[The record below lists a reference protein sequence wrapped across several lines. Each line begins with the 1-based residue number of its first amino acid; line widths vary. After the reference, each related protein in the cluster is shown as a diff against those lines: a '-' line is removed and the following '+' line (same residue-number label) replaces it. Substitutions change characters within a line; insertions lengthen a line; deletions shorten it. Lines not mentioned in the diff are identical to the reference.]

1 MMNADSNA
9 TPNSTPHSA
18 TPFEVLSFAQS
29 IIQHES
35 NALQSFAEEM
45 PIEFFE
51 AIKLLQN
58 CSGAVIVSG
67 IGKAGW
73 IGQKISASLAS
84 TGTRSHFLHPTE
96 AFHGDFGRIGPDD
109 SMLILS
115 NSGETDEVLRLL
127 PIIAKIDV
135 PKVAITANGTSSL
148 AKNCDI
154 SIPYG
159 RVEEACDL
167 GLAPTTSTTLMLA
180 IGDSLAIVLSRL
192 KGFTSMDFAQFHPG
206 GSLGRKL
213 QKVEEAMRPVS
224 ICRTVVEGTI
234 TRQALSDQ
242 NVGARR
248 TGAILVIRADQT
260 LSGIFT
266 DSDLV
271 KLLERKQD
279 HFLDLPLDDVM
290 TSNPKTIRSGKYVAD
305 ATAVLSEF
313 SISELPVVDA
323 DGKPLGIIDITDII

>member
-1 MMNADSNA
+1 MSADSNA
-9 TPNSTPHSA
+9 KPDSQGDSA

-35 NALQSFAEEM
+35 SALQSFADEM
-45 PIEFFE
+45 PIEFFD
-51 AIKLLQN
+51 AIKLLKQ
-58 CSGAVIVSG
+58 CRGAVLVSG

-84 TGTRSHFLHPTE
+84 TGTRSHFLHPAE

-109 SMLILS
+109 LILILS
-115 NSGETDEVLRLL
+115 NSGETDEVLRIL

-135 PKVAITANGTSSL
+135 PKIAITANEASSL
-148 AKNCDI
+148 AKNCDVA
-154 SIPYG
+154 IPYG

-213 QKVEEAMRPVS
+213 QKVEEAMRPVA
-224 ICRTVVEGTI
+224 ICRTVVENTI
-234 TRQALSDQ
+234 TRNALSDQ

-248 TGAILVIRADQT
+248 TGAILVTRTDGT
-260 LSGIFT
+260 LAGIFT

-279 HFLDLPLDDVM
+279 HYLDFPLNEVM
-290 TSNPKTIRSGKYVAD
+290 TSDPKTICTGMYVSD
-305 ATAVLSEF
+305 AVAILSEF
-313 SISELPVVDA
+313 SISELPVVDV
-323 DGKPLGIIDITDII
+323 DGKPLGIIDITDVI

>member
-1 MMNADSNA
+1 MSADSNA
-9 TPNSTPHSA
+9 KPNSQANSA
-18 TPFEVLSFAQS
+18 TPFEVLSLAQS

-35 NALQSFAEEM
+35 SALQSFADEM
-45 PIEFFE
+45 PIEFYD
-51 AIKLLQN
+51 AIKLLQE
-58 CSGAVIVSG
+58 CQGAVLVSG

-84 TGTRSHFLHPTE
+84 TGTRSHFLHPSE

-109 SMLILS
+109 LMLILS

-135 PKVAITANGTSSL
+135 PKIAITANGTSSL

-154 SIPYG
+154 AIPYG

-192 KGFTSMDFAQFHPG
+192 KGFTSLDFAQFHPG

-213 QKVEEAMRPVS
+213 QKVEEAMRPVA
-224 ICRTVVEGTI
+224 ICRTVVENTI
-234 TRQALSDQ
+234 TRHALSDQ

-248 TGAILVIRADQT
+248 TGAILVTKTDGT
-260 LSGIFT
+260 LAGIFT

-279 HFLDLPLDDVM
+279 HYLDLPLNEVM
-290 TSNPKTIRSGKYVAD
+290 TSDPKTICTGKYVSD
-305 ATAVLSEF
+305 AVSILSEF

-323 DGKPLGIIDITDII
+323 DGKPVGIIDITDVI